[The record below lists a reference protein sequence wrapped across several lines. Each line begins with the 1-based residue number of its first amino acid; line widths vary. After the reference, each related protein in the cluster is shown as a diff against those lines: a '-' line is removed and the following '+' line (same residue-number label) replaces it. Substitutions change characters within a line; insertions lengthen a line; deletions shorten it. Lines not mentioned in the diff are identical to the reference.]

1 MCTVQE
7 DSFHAAITKQS
18 FGNGSSDRVFM
29 CKPTHRT
36 CKRTTV
42 ERPGYFSGL
51 LSLERHAVKW
61 QLCTTE
67 SWVAAAHPV
76 RSHLAVH
83 LRTGTV
89 AYCTLCLITS
99 LLWLPLAWMNRHNP
113 FFLRS
118 PDKIHSCKL
127 NEGLWE
133 SLQASMNGIYSHWMQ
148 DVQILTPALEPLC
161 QCLWQWDFSSKLL
174 ATSREIN
181 EAEQLQK

>member
-1 MCTVQE
+1 MTKKANSERARGKAVGALAQSRGMGRDVGNLRTGEGMCTVQE
-7 DSFHAAITKQS
+7 ASFHTAITKQS

-29 CKPTHRT
+29 WKPTHRT
-36 CKRTTV
+36 CKRTGV

-76 RSHLAVH
+76 CSHLTVH

-99 LLWLPLAWMNRHNP
+99 LLWLPLAWMNRHTP
-113 FFLRS
+113 FLS
-118 PDKIHSCKL
+118 
-127 NEGLWE
+127 
-133 SLQASMNGIYSHWMQ
+133 
-148 DVQILTPALEPLC
+148 
-161 QCLWQWDFSSKLL
+161 
-174 ATSREIN
+174 EIFW
-181 EAEQLQK
+181 